1 MPLNKTNKRTRQIEP
16 EQNVKS
22 KGGHPQSS
30 VWEHFI
36 KAPLSTADCLNVND
50 EIRREYIQKILQLYN
65 DNDDT
70 ENNKRSRIQQLNIT
84 DFWDVDQNS
93 VKPLSKQKQETID
106 QCLLKVFVCCGTPL
120 TNSTA

>member
-1 MPLNKTNKRTRQIEP
+1 MIEP

-36 KAPLSTADCLNVND
+36 KAPLSTAGHFAAECLYCEKKWVRGRPQELQVHLAKDCLNVND
-50 EIRREYIQKILQLYN
+50 EIKREYIQKILQLYN

-70 ENNKRSRIQQLNIT
+70 ENNKRS
-84 DFWDVDQNS
+84 
-93 VKPLSKQKQETID
+93 
-106 QCLLKVFVCCGTPL
+106 
-120 TNSTA
+120 